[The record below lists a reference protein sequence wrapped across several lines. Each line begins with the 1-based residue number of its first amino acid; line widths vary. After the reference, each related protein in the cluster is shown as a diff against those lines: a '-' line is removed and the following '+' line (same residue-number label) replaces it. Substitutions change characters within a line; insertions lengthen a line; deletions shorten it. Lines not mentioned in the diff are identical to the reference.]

1 MADKR
6 VVVVGGGVAGLFT
19 AWDLVRAGGVE
30 VDVLE
35 MSHPGDGSSG
45 RSVGMVET
53 QYFEPA
59 DVAVRA
65 YGREVYSALV
75 AEHDLTFT
83 HGGYLRL
90 GRTDADLERFR
101 ESIET
106 QRAVGIEDAV
116 VLSPAELAQR
126 WRHLV
131 VDDLS
136 GGLFGSWDGYVDGYE
151 VCQVLA
157 RLVRAAGG
165 RVHTGTRLLG
175 AERPEAWRLET
186 TRGVFEA
193 DVVVNAAGSWAGPVG
208 RMLGAPVALTP
219 QLHGAVTVELAHDV
233 PFTPF
238 IMDYIPGSGVEGVY
252 FRSERADQL
261 IAGLHTEEA
270 IAPTVDPDVAL
281 GSLPMSEVERIIE
294 LLLPRLHNVDD
305 MAIGRS
311 WTGTYPMTSTL
322 SPLTGPHPDQPSVV
336 YAAGGGGN
344 GIQLGPA
351 IARHAA
357 DAILER
363 PAPFG
368 EHALAWQV
376 TAGAAI

>member
-1 MADKR
+1 VAEKR

-19 AWDLVRAGGVE
+19 AWDLVRAGGVQ

-53 QYFEPA
+53 QYFDAA

-65 YGREVYSALV
+65 YGREVYSRL
-75 AEHDLTFT
+75 ETNEGLTFT

-90 GRTDADLERFR
+90 GRTDADLELFGA
-101 ESIET
+101 SIET
-106 QRAVGIEDAV
+106 QRAAGVDDAV
-116 VLSPAELAQR
+116 VLTRAELGER
-126 WRHLV
+126 WGHLV
-131 VDDLS
+131 TDDLS
-136 GGLFGSWDGYVDGYE
+136 GGLFGAWDGYVDGYE

-165 RVHTGTRLLG
+165 RVHTSTRLLG
-175 AERPEAWRLET
+175 AERPGAWRLET
-186 TRGVFEA
+186 TAGVFEA
-193 DVVVNAAGSWAGPVG
+193 DVVVNAAGSWAGRVG
-208 RMLGAPVALTP
+208 DLLGAPIALTP

-238 IMDYIPGSGVEGVY
+238 IMDYMPGSGVEGVY
-252 FRSERADQL
+252 FRSERPDQL

-270 IAPTVDPDVAL
+270 ISPTVDPDTAL
-281 GSLPMSEVERIIE
+281 GSLPMAEVERIIE

-322 SPLTGPHPDQPSVV
+322 APITGPHPDQPSVV

-363 PAPFG
+363 PSAFAQ
-368 EHALAWQV
+368 HALDWQV
-376 TAGAAI
+376 TAGAVI